1 MAEKYELDR
10 WAAVVCNG
18 FTAVNVMSSGN
29 VEELGWDYTEMELD
43 PTGTCGLFDGMLLD
57 WDDDTPAERRDHEA
71 YFPDAFTVGAR
82 ILADDWDHELGNDEV
97 RSRCFAIIED
107 ADQFTDHDT
116 ARDWLCESTMADF
129 SEVEARTFFQNLT
142 LMDSEEIAKLDG
154 RPIIPSAGA
163 DECRAAVL
171 AFNER
176 MVPRRR
182 ELGLGDT
189 AVVGKTKKSE
199 ATSKV
204 VPMKKEQTVHGLG
217 RVDFSGLGYG
227 WGTKYPDSL
236 SVDAIGI
243 DPPSGER
250 YVILNFSPITHAPDV
265 DGRKLFCH
273 ETTIGYDLNAD
284 SWSGA
289 TIGPDFWALDGKEAR
304 EFAEKIGL
312 DRLAARACVRLGIEA
327 PGLTGREALPIPKGV
342 NVAPQ
347 PSAQAEAAK
356 AAATKMVSGET
367 GGGKLG
373 HGPYVDSESLRDDLT
388 ERFGFFY
395 DIDFSGLTFKTSLI
409 LSVKSLYFE
418 GDVVDSALDWQA
430 DYLPCV
436 CHRGGQGEND
446 RWEYE
451 PTDDYRPFTR
461 PADIPESIFDKLCAS
476 QGTTIEKVVNDPV
489 TKFERSFREDIFNSQ
504 QNSLVGLTV
513 LATLPLDAFLDASL
527 SMICRGDREKAG
539 TFTVKPGTYE
549 PIMGIYDP
557 INGCGGTAG
566 IELDTDFDI
575 DPRDIK
581 YTMMEPRGGKW
592 ESDRI
597 DLYTPQDCFGFSEP
611 FAGRIEYSEKKPKIA
626 AKAKPDPADL
636 GRRASVAAGATVRD
650 GVDGGG
656 IKL

>member
-1 MAEKYELDR
+1 MADTNTSVSAISTDNLEIDSYDDVVKLLGADV
-10 WAAVVCNG
+10 AAS
-18 FTAVNVMSSGN
+18 M
-29 VEELGWDYTEMELD
+29 
-43 PTGTCGLFDGMLLD
+43 
-57 WDDDTPAERRDHEA
+57 
-71 YFPDAFTVGAR
+71 
-82 ILADDWDHELGNDEV
+82 LADVAGN
-97 RSRCFAIIED
+97 RFN
-107 ADQFTDHDT
+107 
-116 ARDWLCESTMADF
+116 RDD
-129 SEVEARTFFQNLT
+129 
-142 LMDSEEIAKLDG
+142 I
-154 RPIIPSAGA
+154 
-163 DECRAAVL
+163 
-171 AFNER
+171 
-176 MVPRRR
+176 
-182 ELGLGDT
+182 
-189 AVVGKTKKSE
+189 KK
-199 ATSKV
+199 A
-204 VPMKKEQTVHGLG
+204 
-217 RVDFSGLGYG
+217 
-227 WGTKYPDSL
+227 
-236 SVDAIGI
+236 
-243 DPPSGER
+243 
-250 YVILNFSPITHAPDV
+250 ILNGGDIHLDYWPDY
-265 DGRKLFCH
+265 
-273 ETTIGYDLNAD
+273 EEYDYAACVCGELLAD
-284 SWSGA
+284 TSLE
-289 TIGPDFWALDGKEAR
+289 WAEGFID
-304 EFAEKIGL
+304 AEKIETHEGL
-312 DRLAARACVRLGIEA
+312 TVSDLSHAVECVLTDKFNDGLYEASLVDRTEIADTFAREIKSRLGDRRLE
-327 PGLTGREALPIPKGV
+327 RE
-342 NVAPQ
+342 
-347 PSAQAEAAK
+347 
-356 AAATKMVSGET
+356 
-367 GGGKLG
+367 
-373 HGPYVDSESLRDDLT
+373 PYIDCESLRNDLT

-395 DIDFSGLTFKTSLI
+395 DIDFSRLTFKTSLI

-527 SMICRGDREKAG
+527 SMICRGDRKKAG

-557 INGCGGTAG
+557 INECGGTAG

-611 FAGRIEYSEKKPKIA
+611 FAGRVEYSEKKPEIA
-626 AKAKPDPADL
+626 VKTKPDLADL

-650 GVDGGG
+650 GVDDGG

>member
-1 MAEKYELDR
+1 MDEHEENFKDIFRYTDVEYTPDGYTDVYRWDDFLVIAGDHVYSAMDTIDSVSPGGEYEGSTR
-10 WAAVVCNG
+10 NMPTPAR
-18 FTAVNVMSSGN
+18 SSGAAICSTAARCSVRCPTTGRTIPKSPSCAATSTIPPGSIPN
-29 VEELGWDYTEMELD
+29 VSRPGRSICPLPMPCVSTS
-43 PTGTCGLFDGMLLD
+43 PS
-57 WDDDTPAERRDHEA
+57 
-71 YFPDAFTVGAR
+71 
-82 ILADDWDHELGNDEV
+82 ILWIISAAG
-97 RSRCFAIIED
+97 RSRASLVD
-107 ADQFTDHDT
+107 
-116 ARDWLCESTMADF
+116 
-129 SEVEARTFFQNLT
+129 RT
-142 LMDSEEIAKLDG
+142 EIADTFAQEIKSRLD
-154 RPIIPSAGA
+154 
-163 DECRAAVL
+163 
-171 AFNER
+171 
-176 MVPRRR
+176 
-182 ELGLGDT
+182 
-189 AVVGKTKKSE
+189 
-199 ATSKV
+199 
-204 VPMKKEQTVHGLG
+204 
-217 RVDFSGLGYG
+217 
-227 WGTKYPDSL
+227 
-236 SVDAIGI
+236 
-243 DPPSGER
+243 
-250 YVILNFSPITHAPDV
+250 
-265 DGRKLFCH
+265 
-273 ETTIGYDLNAD
+273 
-284 SWSGA
+284 
-289 TIGPDFWALDGKEAR
+289 
-304 EFAEKIGL
+304 
-312 DRLAARACVRLGIEA
+312 
-327 PGLTGREALPIPKGV
+327 
-342 NVAPQ
+342 
-347 PSAQAEAAK
+347 
-356 AAATKMVSGET
+356 
-367 GGGKLG
+367 GGKLG

>member
-1 MAEKYELDR
+1 MADMNASDSAISTDDLEIDSYDDVVKLLGADDAASMLADVAGNRFNREDIMRAILNGEDIHLDY
-10 WAAVVCNG
+10 WPDY
-18 FTAVNVMSSGN
+18 
-29 VEELGWDYTEMELD
+29 EELEWATRVCVEL
-43 PTGTCGLFDGMLLD
+43 
-57 WDDDTPAERRDHEA
+57 
-71 YFPDAFTVGAR
+71 
-82 ILADDWDHELGNDEV
+82 LADTSLEW
-97 RSRCFAIIED
+97 
-107 ADQFTDHDT
+107 ADGF
-116 ARDWLCESTMADF
+116 
-129 SEVEARTFFQNLT
+129 
-142 LMDSEEIAKLDG
+142 
-154 RPIIPSAGA
+154 
-163 DECRAAVL
+163 
-171 AFNER
+171 
-176 MVPRRR
+176 
-182 ELGLGDT
+182 
-189 AVVGKTKKSE
+189 
-199 ATSKV
+199 
-204 VPMKKEQTVHGLG
+204 
-217 RVDFSGLGYG
+217 
-227 WGTKYPDSL
+227 
-236 SVDAIGI
+236 I
-243 DPPSGER
+243 D
-250 YVILNFSPITHAPDV
+250 
-265 DGRKLFCH
+265 
-273 ETTIGYDLNAD
+273 
-284 SWSGA
+284 
-289 TIGPDFWALDGKEAR
+289 
-304 EFAEKIGL
+304 AEKIETHEGL
-312 DRLAARACVRLGIEA
+312 TVSDLSHSVECVLTDKFNDGLYEASLVDRTEIADTFAREIKSRLGDRRLE
-327 PGLTGREALPIPKGV
+327 RE
-342 NVAPQ
+342 
-347 PSAQAEAAK
+347 
-356 AAATKMVSGET
+356 
-367 GGGKLG
+367 
-373 HGPYVDSESLRDDLT
+373 PYVDSESLRDDLT

-611 FAGRIEYSEKKPKIA
+611 FAGRIEYSEKKPEIA

>member
-1 MAEKYELDR
+1 
-10 WAAVVCNG
+10 
-18 FTAVNVMSSGN
+18 MSKKHFNFKSSIRDWYIRAFPSD
-29 VEELGWDYTEMELD
+29 ELGYRINPLATFAGAVKCMADGGDIYKYLGVGDSLVRENVFSKIAAITGVDYD
-43 PTGTCGLFDGMLLD
+43 AVYGLWLHHDEDECSRLVFLGDHPDCAVDRD
-57 WDDDTPAERRDHEA
+57 WREQ
-71 YFPDAFTVGAR
+71 F
-82 ILADDWDHELGNDEV
+82 DEV
-97 RSRCFAIIED
+97 VSP
-107 ADQFTDHDT
+107 
-116 ARDWLCESTMADF
+116 
-129 SEVEARTFFQNLT
+129 SEQ
-142 LMDSEEIAKLDG
+142 
-154 RPIIPSAGA
+154 
-163 DECRAAVL
+163 
-171 AFNER
+171 
-176 MVPRRR
+176 
-182 ELGLGDT
+182 
-189 AVVGKTKKSE
+189 
-199 ATSKV
+199 
-204 VPMKKEQTVHGLG
+204 VH
-217 RVDFSGLGYG
+217 Y
-227 WGTKYPDSL
+227 
-236 SVDAIGI
+236 
-243 DPPSGER
+243 
-250 YVILNFSPITHAPDV
+250 
-265 DGRKLFCH
+265 
-273 ETTIGYDLNAD
+273 
-284 SWSGA
+284 
-289 TIGPDFWALDGKEAR
+289 
-304 EFAEKIGL
+304 
-312 DRLAARACVRLGIEA
+312 
-327 PGLTGREALPIPKGV
+327 
-342 NVAPQ
+342 
-347 PSAQAEAAK
+347 
-356 AAATKMVSGET
+356 
-367 GGGKLG
+367 
-373 HGPYVDSESLRDDLT
+373 DDLT

-395 DIDFSGLTFKTSLI
+395 DIDFSRLTFKTSLI

-527 SMICRGDREKAG
+527 SMICRGDRKKAG

-611 FAGRIEYSEKKPKIA
+611 FAGRVEYSEKKPEIA
-626 AKAKPDPADL
+626 VKTKPDLADL

-650 GVDGGG
+650 GVDDGG

>member
-1 MAEKYELDR
+1 
-10 WAAVVCNG
+10 
-18 FTAVNVMSSGN
+18 MSKKHFNFKSSIRDWYIRAFPSD
-29 VEELGWDYTEMELD
+29 ELGYRINPLATFAGAVKCMADGGDIYKYLGVGDSLVRENVFSKIAAITGVDYD
-43 PTGTCGLFDGMLLD
+43 AVYGLWLHHDEDECSRLVFLGDHPDCAVDRD
-57 WDDDTPAERRDHEA
+57 WREQ
-71 YFPDAFTVGAR
+71 F
-82 ILADDWDHELGNDEV
+82 DEV
-97 RSRCFAIIED
+97 VSP
-107 ADQFTDHDT
+107 
-116 ARDWLCESTMADF
+116 
-129 SEVEARTFFQNLT
+129 SEQ
-142 LMDSEEIAKLDG
+142 
-154 RPIIPSAGA
+154 
-163 DECRAAVL
+163 
-171 AFNER
+171 
-176 MVPRRR
+176 
-182 ELGLGDT
+182 
-189 AVVGKTKKSE
+189 
-199 ATSKV
+199 
-204 VPMKKEQTVHGLG
+204 VH
-217 RVDFSGLGYG
+217 Y
-227 WGTKYPDSL
+227 
-236 SVDAIGI
+236 
-243 DPPSGER
+243 
-250 YVILNFSPITHAPDV
+250 
-265 DGRKLFCH
+265 
-273 ETTIGYDLNAD
+273 
-284 SWSGA
+284 
-289 TIGPDFWALDGKEAR
+289 
-304 EFAEKIGL
+304 
-312 DRLAARACVRLGIEA
+312 
-327 PGLTGREALPIPKGV
+327 
-342 NVAPQ
+342 
-347 PSAQAEAAK
+347 
-356 AAATKMVSGET
+356 
-367 GGGKLG
+367 
-373 HGPYVDSESLRDDLT
+373 DDLT

-395 DIDFSGLTFKTSLI
+395 DIDFSRLTFKTSLI

-527 SMICRGDREKAG
+527 SMICRGDRKKAG

-557 INGCGGTAG
+557 INGWGGTAG

-611 FAGRIEYSEKKPKIA
+611 FAGRVEYSEKKPEIA
-626 AKAKPDPADL
+626 VKTKPDLADL

-650 GVDGGG
+650 GVDDGG

>member
-1 MAEKYELDR
+1 MLTDKFNDGLYEASLVDR
-10 WAAVVCNG
+10 
-18 FTAVNVMSSGN
+18 T
-29 VEELGWDYTEMELD
+29 
-43 PTGTCGLFDGMLLD
+43 
-57 WDDDTPAERRDHEA
+57 
-71 YFPDAFTVGAR
+71 
-82 ILADDWDHELGNDEV
+82 
-97 RSRCFAIIED
+97 
-107 ADQFTDHDT
+107 
-116 ARDWLCESTMADF
+116 
-129 SEVEARTFFQNLT
+129 
-142 LMDSEEIAKLDG
+142 EIADTF
-154 RPIIPSAGA
+154 A
-163 DECRAAVL
+163 
-171 AFNER
+171 
-176 MVPRRR
+176 R
-182 ELGLGDT
+182 EIKSRLGDRRL
-189 AVVGKTKKSE
+189 E
-199 ATSKV
+199 RE
-204 VPMKKEQTVHGLG
+204 P
-217 RVDFSGLGYG
+217 Y
-227 WGTKYPDSL
+227 
-236 SVDAIGI
+236 I
-243 DPPSGER
+243 D
-250 YVILNFSPITHAPDV
+250 
-265 DGRKLFCH
+265 C
-273 ETTIGYDLNAD
+273 
-284 SWSGA
+284 
-289 TIGPDFWALDGKEAR
+289 
-304 EFAEKIGL
+304 
-312 DRLAARACVRLGIEA
+312 
-327 PGLTGREALPIPKGV
+327 
-342 NVAPQ
+342 
-347 PSAQAEAAK
+347 
-356 AAATKMVSGET
+356 
-367 GGGKLG
+367 
-373 HGPYVDSESLRDDLT
+373 ESLRNDLT

-395 DIDFSGLTFKTSLI
+395 DIDFSRLTFKTSLI

-527 SMICRGDREKAG
+527 SMICRGDRKKAG

-611 FAGRIEYSEKKPKIA
+611 FAGRVEYSEKKPEIA
-626 AKAKPDPADL
+626 VKTKPDLADL

-650 GVDGGG
+650 GVDDGG